1 MHLGMITHVVTSSP
15 EVKGTK
21 EKRSIDKSSKRR
33 LNVNKKAKGYQDF
46 PLNYVVKP
54 QVDS

>member
-1 MHLGMITHVVTSSP
+1 MHLGMITHAVTSSP

-46 PLNYVVKP
+46 PPNYVVKF
-54 QVDS
+54 QFDR